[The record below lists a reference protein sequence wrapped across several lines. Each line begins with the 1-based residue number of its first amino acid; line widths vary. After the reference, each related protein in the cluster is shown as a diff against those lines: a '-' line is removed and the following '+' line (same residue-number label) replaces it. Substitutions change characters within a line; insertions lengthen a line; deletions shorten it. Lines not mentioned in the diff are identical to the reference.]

1 MVPAKGLEPLRP
13 ARTSVLKTVA
23 SAIPP
28 SGHGRLLPPC
38 YQNRKECYQ
47 MPENVID
54 ASPQREKFIA
64 AARALDCNED
74 EAAFKRSLRAIAK
87 APVEKKTVKR

>member
-1 MVPAKGLEPLRP
+1 
-13 ARTSVLKTVA
+13 
-23 SAIPP
+23 
-28 SGHGRLLPPC
+28 
-38 YQNRKECYQ
+38 